1 MGFTKLEL
9 VQFFDGLTEL
19 VSEENRGKASV
30 QIRKFLLEFE
40 KRYQYEDAVMQRNVP
55 YIPPYYIPA
64 MPQAVQEEIRE
75 KLVAKL
81 AEQGEN
87 TPEQVEQFMRSQIYD
102 LKGLID
108 IKEYVEWVDK
118 EIYRNFERGWKQAG
132 DRKPPM
138 TGCVRF
144 LHSRPHNSRRQFF
157 VEGGLWNDGGRA

>member
-19 VSEENRGKASV
+19 VSEENRGKARV

-40 KRYQYEDAVMQRNVP
+40 KSYQYEDAVMQRNVP

-81 AEQGEN
+81 TEQGEN

-118 EIYRNFERGWKQAG
+118 EIYRNFEKRLEASRG
-132 DRKPPM
+132 
-138 TGCVRF
+138 
-144 LHSRPHNSRRQFF
+144 
-157 VEGGLWNDGGRA
+157 

>member
-19 VSEENRGKASV
+19 VSEENRGKSSV
-30 QIRKFLLEFE
+30 RIRKFLLEFE
-40 KRYQYEDAVMQRNVP
+40 KRYQYEDAVMQRTVP

-118 EIYRNFERGWKQAG
+118 EIYRNFEKRLEASRG
-132 DRKPPM
+132 
-138 TGCVRF
+138 
-144 LHSRPHNSRRQFF
+144 
-157 VEGGLWNDGGRA
+157 

>member
-9 VQFFDGLTEL
+9 VRFFDGLTEL
-19 VSEENRGKASV
+19 VSEENRGKARV

-40 KRYQYEDAVMQRNVP
+40 KSYQYEDAVMQRNVP

-81 AEQGEN
+81 TEQGEN

-118 EIYRNFERGWKQAG
+118 EIYRNFEKRLEASRG
-132 DRKPPM
+132 
-138 TGCVRF
+138 
-144 LHSRPHNSRRQFF
+144 
-157 VEGGLWNDGGRA
+157 

>member
-19 VSEENRGKASV
+19 VSEENRGKARV

-40 KRYQYEDAVMQRNVP
+40 KSYQYEDAVTQRNVP

-75 KLVAKL
+75 KLAAKL
-81 AEQGEN
+81 TGQEENAAERI
-87 TPEQVEQFMRSQIYD
+87 EQFMRSQIYD

-108 IKEYVEWVDK
+108 IKEYVAWADK
-118 EIYRNFERGWKQAG
+118 EIYRNFQKRLEA
-132 DRKPPM
+132 
-138 TGCVRF
+138 
-144 LHSRPHNSRRQFF
+144 SR
-157 VEGGLWNDGGRA
+157 E